1 MDARTSYF
9 VDFFSVVSSVYSFFA
24 AIEVTADIASPQVF
38 LVGHCKV
45 LVATCFEVRKIM
57 AELKTRKRHE
67 AELRRIIQRLTKMH
81 ARELAVY
88 LATAKSLD
96 DIPEEF
102 WTRVQFDIAE
112 DDDDKAALLG
122 LIFTLSAEQH
132 AESIAQNYP
141 LLAGVGGLAAI
152 TISNAAATA
161 VRKRLQK
168 ISKPYVVWS
177 KQLVRDAIKEI
188 EKQGGPTP
196 SRIDEAVKKVFG
208 PYRANRMA
216 DTEANLVMIGG
227 GEFAVNKS
235 KIAVVRF
242 WAHSKLRPPRHSNA
256 EKKPCPI
263 CSPREGKAEAD
274 WGGKA
279 PGHCH
284 PGCDCLVLYVD
295 EYGNIIGD
303 DANESDTFD
312 RFKDRLPK
320 GFLKPREQMYRDH
333 PELLESRDPAKPRK
347 FSSTQIDLP
356 SALAEKVIQWG
367 EQFVPDDCLA
377 DDGREDVP
385 HVTTLFGLHT
395 NNPLI
400 VENAVRG
407 FGEFELRFGLVS
419 RFECPEYDVLKLDV
433 QSDGVRRLNARLS
446 ESCENTQTH
455 PTYIPHCTIAYV
467 KKGSCRNLDGS
478 EFMLDM
484 GFHAVSLLFSGKD
497 RTKKEI
503 PLTWFRA
510 VESFDSSKHPRGHE
524 GNPGQ
529 FSKGGGGGGGS
540 GNEKGGS
547 ASRVESHL
555 DQAITDGITIRAQ
568 KYADVSDMDFE
579 ADEPTANVKTKIRLS
594 DNTDLVC
601 YLNVAIVDGK
611 AKVVAVDSDEI
622 SHSKELMK
630 QLSAA
635 GFDDADSS
643 NMLDRD
649 QVNAALERHSEKL
662 LTPDVVSSL
671 RMGLEKEIKQ
681 RSRDVRDGLTE
692 KHEPSAS
699 LRKFMGS
706 GTNEEKP
713 KAASASV
720 Q

>member
-1 MDARTSYF
+1 MLHSGARL
-9 VDFFSVVSSVYSFFA
+9 A
-24 AIEVTADIASPQVF
+24 GILGKLPLIAQRT
-38 LVGHCKV
+38 LGV
-45 LVATCFEVRKIM
+45 LIDYTQLGRIHDM

-88 LATAKSLD
+88 LATVKSLD

-112 DDDDKAALLG
+112 DDDDKAALMA
-122 LIFTLSAEQH
+122 LIFQLSAEQH
-132 AESIAQNYP
+132 AESIVEHYP
-141 LLAGVGGLAAI
+141 LMAGVAGLAAL
-152 TISNAAATA
+152 TIVDAATRF
-161 VRKRLQK
+161 VRKRLKK
-168 ISKPYVVWS
+168 ISKPYVIWS

-188 EKQGGPTP
+188 ESRGGPNP
-196 SRIDEAVKKVFG
+196 ELIEEVVKKVFG
-208 PYRANRMA
+208 PGRANRMA

-227 GEFAVNKS
+227 GEFAVNKA

-303 DANESDTFD
+303 DENQSDTFE

-333 PELLESRDPAKPRK
+333 PELLESRDPTKPRK
-347 FSSTQIDLP
+347 FSSTQINLP

-400 VENAVRG
+400 VDNAVRG
-407 FGEFELRFGLVS
+407 FGEFEIRFGPVS
-419 RFECPEYDVLKLDV
+419 RFECPEYDVLKLDI
-433 QSDGVRRLNARLS
+433 QSDGIRRLNARLS

-484 GFHAVSLLFSGKD
+484 GFRAGSLLFSGKD

-503 PLTWFRA
+503 PLTWFHA
-510 VESFDSSKHPRGHE
+510 LESFDPSKHPRGHE
-524 GNPGQ
+524 GNAGQ
-529 FSKGGGGGGGS
+529 FSKSSGGS
-540 GNEKGGS
+540 GDGNGG
-547 ASRVESHL
+547 ASTNVENHL
-555 DQAITDGITIRAQ
+555 DKAITDGLTIRSQ
-568 KYADVSDMDFE
+568 KYADLSDMDFE
-579 ADEPTANVKTKIRLS
+579 AETPTANIKTKIKLS
-594 DNTDLVC
+594 DKTDMVC
-601 YLNVAIVDGK
+601 YLNIAIVDGIP
-611 AKVVAVDSDEI
+611 KVVGVDSDEI
-622 SHSKELMK
+622 GHSQELLK
-630 QLSAA
+630 RLSAV
-635 GFDDADSS
+635 GYDDSDSK
-643 NMLDRD
+643 NMIDRD
-649 QVNAALERHSEKL
+649 QINAALERHPDKL

-671 RMGLEKEIKQ
+671 RMGLDKEIKQ
-681 RSRDVRDGLTE
+681 RRRDVRDGLME
-692 KHEPSAS
+692 KQEPSES
-699 LRKFMGS
+699 LRKFIES
-706 GTNEEKP
+706 GTTAQKP
-713 KAASASV
+713 TAAASA
-720 Q
+720 